1 MDNIKKYQI
10 INASQISREK
20 WWEFTDNN
28 ENCNIF
34 TTPYMYDVWNATP
47 GYKSFAFFAIDENQ
61 EIKGISTGHL
71 ETVSKG
77 LLSKISTRAV
87 LMQSPVAINNGALS
101 DLLSH
106 YINFMKREA
115 VYTEIRNNYDTLNQ
129 RIIYEKNGFK
139 FEDHLNIIVDLSQT
153 EDILWKQIHSKRR
166 NEIRKA
172 EKNGVKVKRLS
183 DEYLI
188 KSYSILKEVYERAK
202 LPLPSIL
209 FFEEA
214 LQKSSDNTGM
224 VMYAAFLDEEL
235 IGIMVT
241 LQYKKI
247 AYDLYAGSKSKYY
260 DKNPNDILPWEVFR
274 QCKNVGKTIFDFG
287 GAGKPDVP
295 YGVRDYKMKFGGKL
309 VNYGRYY
316 LIHNPIKMKLA
327 ETGFKIY
334 QKVRL

>member
-1 MDNIKKYQI
+1 MSKHKV
-10 INASQISREK
+10 INASQITREK
-20 WWEFTDNN
+20 WWGFTDNN

-34 TTPYMYDVWNATP
+34 TTPYIYDVWNATP

-61 EIKGISTGHL
+61 EIHGILTGHL

-77 LLSKISTRAV
+77 LLSNLSTRAV
-87 LMQSPVAINNGALS
+87 LMQSPVAFNDDSLS
-101 DLLSH
+101 DLLTH
-106 YINFMKREA
+106 YLHFMKGKA
-115 VYTEIRNNYDTLNQ
+115 VYTEIRNNYDTLIQ
-129 RIIYEKNGFK
+129 RNVYENLGFK

-153 EDILWKQIHSKRR
+153 EDILWQQIHTKRR

-183 DEYLI
+183 YEYLV

-209 FFEEA
+209 VFENA
-214 LQKSSDNTGM
+214 LKKSSKNVGM
-224 VMYAAFLDEEL
+224 VMYGACLDDEL

-247 AYDLYAGSKSKYY
+247 VYDLYAGSKSKYY
-260 DKNPNDILPWEVFR
+260 DMNPNDIIPWEVFR

-309 VNYGRYY
+309 VNYGRYN
-316 LIHNPIKMKLA
+316 LVHNPIKMKLA